1 MCEYCENGKEIE
13 GEEYNQNTYN
23 IDKNILNM
31 NIIADVYDDFGNN
44 VIDYVEVDDFIEI
57 KYCPMC
63 GRKLDKE

>member
-1 MCEYCENGKEIE
+1 MCEYCEHGKEIR

-31 NIIADVYDDFGNN
+31 NIIADIYDDFGNN
-44 VIDYVEVDDFIEI
+44 VTDYVEVDDFIEI

-63 GRKLDKE
+63 GRKLNKE